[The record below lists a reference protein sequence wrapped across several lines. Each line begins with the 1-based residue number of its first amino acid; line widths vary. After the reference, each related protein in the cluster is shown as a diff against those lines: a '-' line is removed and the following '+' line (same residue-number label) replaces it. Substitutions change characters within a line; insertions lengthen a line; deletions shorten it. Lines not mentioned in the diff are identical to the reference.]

1 MLSKRLRCA
10 AHVALMRHK
19 RKVVR
24 ILVSFPDG
32 RTPLWR
38 PKGILGDNIKKKS
51 REA

>member
-10 AHVALMRHK
+10 AHVVLMRHESN
-19 RKVVR
+19 VVL
-24 ILVSFPDG
+24 ILVNFPDR

-38 PKGILGDNIKKKS
+38 PKGILGDNIKRKP